1 MLGTHRET
9 CGPRPSRAFGCQT
22 PGVRGRARPRSSPV
36 GGRGSGS
43 DQPPSSLHQ
52 TYDQQWLKRPGCWGL
67 IGRRA
72 VRGPRGRS
80 GVKPRAFVVVLA
92 HGPLRWVVGAP
103 ALINPLRLCTFLKGD
118 HSWGFRII
126 PSPKV
131 LDEDFM
137 SPKTS
142 VCGFMSRVQ
151 GAGEAPQAEHAALAV
166 VCGSQ
171 WDRDLDV
178 KIQVH
183 LRFSGLLRKSR
194 DSKSQSIVATN
205 EFCRRRVNRGN
216 QLEST
221 LLLRTVT
228 VERRGGT
235 ALGNGGTPVYKLPMR
250 RRTFSDSA
258 MAICM

>member
-43 DQPPSSLHQ
+43 DQSPSSL
-52 TYDQQWLKRPGCWGL
+52 L
-67 IGRRA
+67 ILPEGWWI
-72 VRGPRGRS
+72 
-80 GVKPRAFVVVLA
+80 L
-92 HGPLRWVVGAP
+92 
-103 ALINPLRLCTFLKGD
+103 
-118 HSWGFRII
+118 GFSDYSE
-126 PSPKV
+126 PQV

-221 LLLRTVT
+221 LLL
-228 VERRGGT
+228 
-235 ALGNGGTPVYKLPMR
+235 
-250 RRTFSDSA
+250 
-258 MAICM
+258 CC

>member
-43 DQPPSSLHQ
+43 DQSPSSL
-52 TYDQQWLKRPGCWGL
+52 L
-67 IGRRA
+67 ILPEGWWI
-72 VRGPRGRS
+72 
-80 GVKPRAFVVVLA
+80 L
-92 HGPLRWVVGAP
+92 
-103 ALINPLRLCTFLKGD
+103 
-118 HSWGFRII
+118 GFSDYSE
-126 PSPKV
+126 PQV

-216 QLEST
+216 QLESM